1 MKYKFFTI
9 LITCITVLSSCSKEE
24 QFKTINATSIDFVH
38 EDGTALEL
46 NECINPNTNYA
57 IKIKTKSEGD
67 GIFKRTT
74 VEYTLN
80 GVPFVM
86 SFTSDGD
93 QSNPIKLLEG
103 YNRAEIVGTSIKT
116 YIYFNTHDNYEL
128 VE

>member
-9 LITCITVLSSCSKEE
+9 LIAFSTVLSSCSKEE

-67 GIFKRTT
+67 GVFRRTT

-86 SFTSDGD
+86 SFTSDGE

-103 YNRAEIVGTSIKT
+103 YNKAEIVGTSFKT
-116 YIYFNTHDNYEL
+116 YIYFNTHNNYEL

>member
-80 GVPFVM
+80 GVPFIM

>member
-1 MKYKFFTI
+1 MKYKSFTI
-9 LITCITVLSSCSKEE
+9 LIAFSIVLCSCSKEE

-57 IKIKTKSEGD
+57 IKIKTNAAGD
-67 GIFKRTT
+67 GIFKRTV

-80 GVPFVM
+80 GVPYVM
-86 SFTSDGD
+86 SFTSDGE

-103 YNRAEIVGTSIKT
+103 YNKAEIVGTSLKT
-116 YIYFNTHDNYEL
+116 YIYFNTHNNYEL

>member
-1 MKYKFFTI
+1 MKNKLFKV
-9 LITCITVLSSCSKEE
+9 LIAFIVVLSGCSKEE
-24 QFKTINATSIDFVH
+24 QFKTIAATSIDFVR

-57 IKIKTKSEGD
+57 IKIKTNAVGD
-67 GIFKRTT
+67 GVFKRTT

-80 GVPFVM
+80 GVPYVM
-86 SFTSDGD
+86 SFTSDGE

-103 YNRAEIVGTSIKT
+103 YNKAEIVGTSFKT
-116 YIYFNTHDNYEL
+116 YIYFNTHNNYEL